1 MQRRKRNR
9 NRLVLFA
16 AEGRN
21 KTERL
26 YLSDLIND
34 TDGLTIRKAYGTATD
49 PIGMVENLA
58 STMDDLGFDPDYGD
72 LAFCFI
78 DLDCSREKEK
88 QIRECAEKAADSD
101 IHLIVSNPCFELWYM
116 CHFTSSPR
124 NYARSDDL
132 LKDMPGFIKG
142 YDKAKAGIY
151 AITKDRIGTAIINA
165 ANLEKWAIS
174 NGYRIH
180 TAGFSPAT
188 DVYRI
193 FPLIKEASSRLD

>member
-9 NRLVLFA
+9 NRLMLFA

-101 IHLIVSNPCFELWYM
+101 IHLIVSNPCF
-116 CHFTSSPR
+116 
-124 NYARSDDL
+124 
-132 LKDMPGFIKG
+132 
-142 YDKAKAGIY
+142 
-151 AITKDRIGTAIINA
+151 
-165 ANLEKWAIS
+165 
-174 NGYRIH
+174 
-180 TAGFSPAT
+180 
-188 DVYRI
+188 
-193 FPLIKEASSRLD
+193 